1 MNPRPKTHPS
11 ELLRAQA
18 VILAS
23 AVSLG
28 HRQAVTRCGFGSF
41 MVHGALKALR
51 AHVLHSSTPHPRPL
65 TSGVERS
72 LLKQRQEQRNRCS
85 LIYKMPVLWMS
96 GASARYSDFRVPVE
110 TGTPPRRRG
119 SRVIR
124 GAAVAK
130 GARRTPHTLTSLLL
144 SKRDPLR
151 WAPIWGTFEMVPGH
165 FKKGDCRFA
174 SRTAPERPHTP
185 QTYKGKFPTYMPPE
199 I

>member
-1 MNPRPKTHPS
+1 MNSEEVKIGNPLKRIADFWWRRRELNPRPKTHPS
-11 ELLRAQA
+11 ELLRAQT

-41 MVHGALKALR
+41 MMHGAGKAYR
-51 AHVLHSSTPHPRPL
+51 AHVLHSSTPHPRPW

-110 TGTPPRRRG
+110 TGTPPCFLKWPEAI
-119 SRVIR
+119 S
-124 GAAVAK
+124 
-130 GARRTPHTLTSLLL
+130 
-144 SKRDPLR
+144 
-151 WAPIWGTFEMVPGH
+151 
-165 FKKGDCRFA
+165 KKGDCRFA
-174 SRTAPERPHTP
+174 ARTAPEGPHTP
-185 QTYKGKFPTYMPPE
+185 QT
-199 I
+199 